1 MIGSLLDRVRLLSG
15 RAERIP
21 SALRRSTLTRTPAA
35 FSGSVAFEGV
45 SRSFGD
51 SHALRGVSLQVE
63 AGEIVCLLGPSG
75 CGKTTLLRIAS
86 GVDSPTSGRVL
97 IDGVEIAGP
106 NRFVPPEKRGVGL
119 MFQDFA
125 LFPHLTI
132 RDNVAFGLTSLPK
145 DVADREA
152 EALLSRVGLLHHA
165 DSYPDMLSGGQQ
177 QRVALIRAL
186 APRPAVILMDEPF
199 SGLDV
204 QLREAMQK
212 ETRSLLKETGAT
224 CILVTHD
231 PVEAL
236 RMADRIAVIHS
247 GRVVQFG
254 TGEELYREPHSLF
267 VARLFSAVNEIRAPV
282 VDGCVSLPIG
292 RFAADGI
299 AANEDAVVCIRRRS
313 VRLHS
318 EQPTDGQAL
327 PGRVL
332 SRLFQG
338 DYAEIEVAVQGF
350 DDPLRALTSRRPAPE
365 RGTNVWVTVEA
376 GGVRVFQ
383 DPPDGSSTEPPQ
395 VSREASATSTI

>member
-1 MIGSLLDRVRLLSG
+1 MIGGLLDRVRRLG
-15 RAERIP
+15 ARAEP
-21 SALRRSTLTRTPAA
+21 TPAALRRTTLARSPAA
-35 FSGSVAFEGV
+35 FSGCVTFENV
-45 SRSFGD
+45 SRSFG
-51 SHALRGVSLQVE
+51 SVQALRDVSLRVE

-86 GVDSPTSGRVL
+86 GVDSPSAGRVL

-132 RDNVAFGLTSLPK
+132 RDNVAFGLKALAR
-145 DVADREA
+145 DVAAREA
-152 EALLSRVGLLHHA
+152 EALLSRVGLLDYA
-165 DSYPDMLSGGQQ
+165 DAYPDMLSGGQQ

-236 RMADRIAVIHS
+236 RMADRIAVVHS

-254 TGEELYREPHSLF
+254 TGEELYRHPNTLF
-267 VARLFSAVNEIRAPV
+267 VARLFSEINEIHAS
-282 VDGCVSLPIG
+282 VDGGSVSLPLG
-292 RFAADGI
+292 SFEASGLADG
-299 AANEDAVVCIRRRS
+299 EPAVVCIRRRALRLAGERPEGTIS
-313 VRLHS
+313 V
-318 EQPTDGQAL
+318 

-338 DYAEIEVAVQGF
+338 DYADIEVGVQGF
-350 DDPLRALTSRRPAPE
+350 DAPLRIMTGQRPAPV
-365 RGTNVWVTVEA
+365 RGADVWVSVDPA
-376 GGVRVFQ
+376 GVRVFPDRADGLS
-383 DPPDGSSTEPPQ
+383 DPEQAVSLEPPAP
-395 VSREASATSTI
+395 SNA